1 MKQHF
6 LNENCDCNKSTSMLR
21 VLHYLQEIYIPV
33 VVTCRSPKWE
43 NITIA
48 VIKISLKRGKQ
59 LFFKL
64 QLFAYHSNDASINKI
79 TEV

>member
-21 VLHYLQEIYIPV
+21 VLRYLQEVYIPV

-64 QLFAYHSNDASINKI
+64 FFFLPFCLS
-79 TEV
+79 